1 MSSIEGA
8 FYSPWYKDVK
18 RIAKYIT
25 DKIRSEFFFFSSLL
39 SSFITI
45 TLTKLATLAINPTL
59 SGVIEQAIE
68 IATFIIIVLLLIYPL
83 IGGIG
88 ASATLILRVPFE
100 VKWEEVFKQV
110 LGLQTYRL
118 SQKAG
123 SYGFEVKER
132 PEVGDIRVVSDKTA
146 RYVKALLSYGKA
158 IPYTLEMSALHT
170 SGRVVLAM
178 TVNVWRRAFFSFPK
192 EIIKGRCKKF
202 RRELR
207 RLMRG
212 RSEPL
217 FLVDVWHDVYED
229 LALFLDDLLADLKDH
244 EIVLEETVP

>member
-8 FYSPWYKDVK
+8 FYSPWYEDVK
-18 RIAKYIT
+18 GIAKYIT
-25 DKIRSEFFFFSSLL
+25 DKIRSEFFFFASLFF
-39 SSFITI
+39 SFITA
-45 TLTKLATLAINPTL
+45 TLTKLATNPTL
-59 SGVIEQAIE
+59 SGVIERAIE
-68 IATFIIIVLLLIYPL
+68 IAIFITIVLLLIYPL

-88 ASATLILRVPFE
+88 ASATLILRVPFG

-123 SYGFEVKER
+123 SYGFKVKER

-146 RYVKALLSYGKA
+146 RCVKASLSYGKA

-170 SGRVVLAM
+170 SGRVILVM
-178 TVNVWRRAFFSFPK
+178 TVDVRRRGFFSLPK
-192 EIIKGRCKKF
+192 EIIKGKCEKY
-202 RRELR
+202 RRKLR
-207 RLMRG
+207 RLIRG
-212 RSEPL
+212 GSEPL

-229 LALFLDDLLADLKDH
+229 LALFLDDLLADLKDY
-244 EIVLEETVP
+244 EIVLEGTVP